1 MCRVFKSIG
10 SLIEVLRK
18 NTSEIQ
24 IAIMMPVTAR
34 LPVET
39 GPGTA
44 IHPIPIHHMA
54 FDFRQGG

>member
-1 MCRVFKSIG
+1 MCTAFKSIG

-18 NTSEIQ
+18 KTSEIQ

-34 LPVET
+34 HPVET

-44 IHPIPIHHMA
+44 IHPIPIDHMA
-54 FDFRQGG
+54 FHLRQCG